1 MCRLHQGLKNCS
13 SIFAICIWSTVK
25 GITGLVIFQDD
36 VLIYELTNEEY
47 QKRILAVK
55 SRLREKIFTINEKY
69 PINQS
74 QALENV
80 EKIKNATPKSNIE
93 QLESF
98 VGLANF
104 YGRMIPDFATKILL
118 LNENW
123 KDDFRWEKRRTAS
136 FRKHKK

>member
-1 MCRLHQGLKNCS
+1 MCTINTSQGMCKMCSLPQGLKNCS

-36 VLIYELTNEEY
+36 VLIYETTNEQY

-80 EKIKNATPKSNIE
+80 EKIKNATPQSNIE

-104 YGRMIPDFATKILL
+104 YGRMIPDFATKMLL
-118 LNENW
+118 LKEN
-123 KDDFRWEKRRTAS
+123 
-136 FRKHKK
+136 